1 MGTVTTVATT
11 NSITATKYNDL
22 VNEVNAIIDTPSG
35 TYVNDGTE
43 GTVQGYGSSI
53 TQGSTV
59 TDIDKITADD
69 WNTISS
75 IVNSVTGHRT
85 GTVGSLPTLAA
96 SEKITAAKYNAI
108 ATAHNTNYNNRF
120 TVDSTNTSL
129 TTATTGTLAANWN
142 GNNQHVFNIVFA
154 SQNDKL
160 IFFNTGGSLRITASA
175 TYTGAEAKSIDWRNM
190 VDNLE
195 QVDIFG
201 DSITYT
207 NSSYAGSTKRA
218 AYEGWYNLDSLPNG
232 TPDTDI
238 YKFTSDIDGGDAV
251 YNENYVRYRF
261 RRVNDTTYT
270 IFLDFYDVDTGDQ
283 TGTGP
288 AVDENV
294 QTVITTTVDVITPTG
309 TFAATTPTFS
319 ANGSTVGFSATY

>member
-1 MGTVTTVATT
+1 MGTVTSVATT

-43 GTVQGYGSSI
+43 GTIQGYGSSI

-59 TDIDKITADD
+59 TDVDKITAND
-69 WNTISS
+69 WNTVSG

-85 GTVGSLPTLAA
+85 GTVGSLPTLTS

-108 ATAHNTNYNNRF
+108 ATAHNTNYNDRF

-129 TTATTGTLAANWN
+129 TTATTGTLAAGWN
-142 GNNQHVFNIVFA
+142 GQNSHVFNIVFA
-154 SQNDKL
+154 SVNDKL

-190 VDNLE
+190 IDNLE

-238 YKFTSDIDGGDAV
+238 YKFTSNIDGGDAV

-261 RRVNDTTYT
+261 RRVNDTTYS
-270 IFLDFYDVDTGDQ
+270 IFLDFFDEDIGDK

-288 AVDENV
+288 AVDEDV
-294 QTVITTTVDVITPTG
+294 QTVVTTTVDVITPTG

-319 ANGSTVGFSATY
+319 SNGSTVGFSATY